1 MTKTDFEYDLMVYI
15 GRFQPFHNGH
25 ILTLEH
31 AMKLAR
37 RVIVLVGSHKTAR
50 SIRNPFTSKE
60 RFAMIRGAFPNDVG
74 EDGIHDKLILAE
86 LEDHTYNDQKWV
98 ARIQEIVQGFKA
110 IYGGPSRDCKIAITG
125 FDKDSSSYYLK
136 AFPQWALVPP
146 DNHDPLDA
154 TDMRHFYFDTG
165 TILSGKMPQSTV
177 EFLARFKETEE
188 YRALHE
194 EFRVLKEYR
203 KAWEDS
209 PYEPTFNTVDAV
221 VVQAGHILMVQ
232 RDHVPGRG
240 LYALPGGFVKA
251 DETLLNSCIRE
262 LKEETKID
270 CPVPVIKGS
279 QVGESR
285 TFDDPK
291 RSTRGR
297 TITEGFLFHLEARP
311 EGLYKV
317 KGSDDARKAE
327 WFPIDTVHRMR
338 DQLFEDHYAIICYF
352 LGRI

>member
-1 MTKTDFEYDLMVYI
+1 MSTEFKYDLMVYI

-25 ILTLEH
+25 VLTIEH
-31 AMKLAR
+31 AAKLAR
-37 RVIVLVGSHKTAR
+37 RVVVLVGSHKTSR

-60 RFAMIRGAFPNDVG
+60 RMDMIRRSFPADHVG
-74 EDGIHDKLILAE
+74 EDQIRDKLILAE
-86 LEDHTYNDQKWV
+86 LEDYTYNDQKWIK
-98 ARIQEIVQGFKA
+98 RIQEIVQGFKA
-110 IYGGPSRDCKIAITG
+110 IYGGGNDCKIGITG

-136 AFPQWALVPP
+136 AFPQWDLVPP
-146 DNHDPLDA
+146 DNHEPLDA

-165 TILSGKMPQSTV
+165 TVLSGKMPQGTL
-177 EFLARFKETEE
+177 EFLATFKDTEE
-188 YRALHE
+188 YHTLHE
-194 EFRVLKEYR
+194 EYRILKEY
-203 KAWEDS
+203 KKSWENA
-209 PYEPTFNTVDAV
+209 PYPPTFSTVDSV
-221 VVQAGHILMVQ
+221 VVQAGHILLVQ

-240 LYALPGGFVKA
+240 LYALPGGFVNP
-251 DETLLNSCIRE
+251 DETLLVSALRE

-279 QVGESR
+279 QVGPSR

-317 KGSDDARKAE
+317 KGADDARKAE
-327 WFPIDTVHRMR
+327 WWTIEELDRRR
-338 DQLFEDHYAIICYF
+338 DELFEDHYHIIRHF